1 VVHARKKKGL
11 RKMKTIYTTY
21 YEVNRKCF
29 DRKIGDTVT
38 KRKIFST
45 FEDALKYARRYTKT
59 TKNINYV
66 DAVVFENI
74 YELTFEPTEVEAEIF
89 TPVKKNKM
97 YQLDTKG
104 MNKDLRIEEN
114 EDKQYE
120 VEEYVFA
127 VPTKKEAVK
136 IAKEIANKRR
146 KAIKVFKNS
155 EQIEI
160 IEPELNKE
168 VMVMKKVSE
177 KTAEYVT
184 DKELISMLV
193 KEPVDASIYDFM
205 REPEKIKISKKG
217 KKKLMA
223 VRDLVKRAL
232 VAIPEKKKAIR
243 TPKDVVDIM
252 MKYLRYEAKE
262 NFYVLILDTK
272 NQVINI
278 SKISEGSVNTS
289 IVNPANVFKEVLKY
303 ETSNSIVLAH
313 NHPSGDPT
321 PSIDDVNIT
330 EQIIKAGKLLNIEI
344 IDHIIIG
351 DGIYTSFKKEEIIK
365 NNNIDMH
372 MALQKYERS

>member
-1 VVHARKKKGL
+1 
-11 RKMKTIYTTY
+11 MKTIYTTY

-45 FEDALKYARRYTKT
+45 FEDALKYAIRYTKT

-66 DAVVFENI
+66 DTVVFENI

-104 MNKDLRIEEN
+104 MDKDLRIEEN

-127 VPTKKEAVK
+127 VATKKEAVK

-193 KEPVDASIYDFM
+193 KEPVNASIYDFM
-205 REPEKIKISKKG
+205 REPEKIKISQKG

-289 IVNPANVFKEVLKY
+289 IVNLANVFKEVLKY

>member
-45 FEDALKYARRYTKT
+45 FKDALKYARRYTKT

-66 DAVVFENI
+66 DTVVFENI

-104 MNKDLRIEEN
+104 MDKDLRIEEN

-127 VPTKKEAVK
+127 VATKKEAVK

-193 KEPVDASIYDFM
+193 KEPVNASIYDFM

-303 ETSNSIVLAH
+303 ETSNSIVLVH